1 MQLTSGEF
9 VIYYLKYLTKWNKS
23 ASLLSVIES
32 YEGRSMILWGR
43 TNHPNHDKELL
54 KTITEIA
61 VFEHTDTQSMTSD
74 KVLSIEEV
82 MAELRRKNRDKKLN
96 DIFK

>member
-32 YEGRSMILWGR
+32 YEGR

-61 VFEHTDTQSMTSD
+61 VFEYTDTQDMTSD

-82 MAELRRKNRDKKLN
+82 MGELRRKNRDKKLN
-96 DIFK
+96 NILK

>member
-32 YEGRSMILWGR
+32 YEGR

-61 VFEHTDTQSMTSD
+61 VFEHTDTQYP
-74 KVLSIEEV
+74 
-82 MAELRRKNRDKKLN
+82 
-96 DIFK
+96 

>member
-32 YEGRSMILWGR
+32 YEGR

-61 VFEHTDTQSMTSD
+61 VFEHTDTQAMTSD

-82 MAELRRKNRDKKLN
+82 MGELRRKNRDKKLN
-96 DIFK
+96 NILK

>member
-1 MQLTSGEF
+1 MQLTSAEF
-9 VIYYLKYLTKWNKS
+9 IIYYLKYLTKWNKS
-23 ASLLSVIES
+23 TSLLSVIES
-32 YEGRSMILWGR
+32 YELR
-43 TNHPNHDKELL
+43 TNHPSHDKDLL

-61 VFEHTDTQSMTSD
+61 VFEHRDTQTMTSD

>member
-32 YEGRSMILWGR
+32 YEGR

-82 MAELRRKNRDKKLN
+82 MGELRRKNRDKKLN
-96 DIFK
+96 NILK